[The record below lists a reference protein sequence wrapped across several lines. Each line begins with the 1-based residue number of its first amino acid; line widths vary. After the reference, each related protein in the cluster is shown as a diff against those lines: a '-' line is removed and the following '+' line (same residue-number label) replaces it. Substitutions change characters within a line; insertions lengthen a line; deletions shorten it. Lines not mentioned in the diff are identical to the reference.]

1 MTISFALTQRFT
13 VSRARLRITQSNLH
27 ESRHCEYVEP
37 GQSGTQLFPVL
48 RLRATLIIGG
58 RFADAIIDT
67 GAWISVMLYSEWKT
81 YEKRGLIAFLQRPN
95 PVNHQSIAVMGGSRS
110 QYQLGR
116 ISIGVVDRN
125 LSERPLGQLRTAPVL
140 FQLLDRDAKLPSPI
154 ILGLHGGILDG
165 RRLVRESVMPG
176 NSPNFDNND
185 CGHFY
190 GQDWYLETS

>member
-1 MTISFALTQRFT
+1 M
-13 VSRARLRITQSNLH
+13 SRARLRITKTNLH

-37 GQSGTQLFPVL
+37 KQSGTQLFPVL
-48 RLRATLIIGG
+48 RLRATLSIGG
-58 RFADAIIDT
+58 DRLTNAIIDT
-67 GAWISVMLYSEWKT
+67 GAWVSVMLFSEWKA
-81 YEKRGLIAFLQRPN
+81 YQKRGLVTILQRPN
-95 PVNHQSIAVMGGSRS
+95 PINNQSIAVMGGSRS

-125 LSERPLGQLRTAPVL
+125 HTERPLGQLRMVPVL
-140 FQLLDRDAKLPSPI
+140 FQLLDEDAKLPSPI

-176 NSPNFDNND
+176 YSSNFDTND

-190 GQDWYLETS
+190 GQDWYLETP